1 MAKSAWSDVGGVC
14 DAVVVVSV
22 LVPVYCSISISFV
35 YIMGYNEILPYDTL
49 IYVSFPCFLPFFS
62 LSSSLSAHHF
72 FYPLF
77 RFFFGLL
84 LTRIALPGRPETHR
98 AGQGQQHRP
107 HRHQPEGVLHVR
119 GVGHPGSPSQEEPG
133 VFPGRSR
140 ALPRYCVLLA
150 TSSSTGALCVSS
162 PFPST
167 VVVSCRYRFL
177 LARALILLFR
187 YVLFVVR
194 C

>member
-1 MAKSAWSDVGGVC
+1 MRCRCCRFGLGSCLLLYFYFLRLHNGVKRNSPLRYLNLC
-14 DAVVVVSV
+14 V
-22 LVPVYCSISISFV
+22 ISLSPSFLFL
-35 YIMGYNEILPYDTL
+35 IILF
-49 IYVSFPCFLPFFS
+49 IYVSP
-62 LSSSLSAHHF
+62 